1 MLQKEGFYAGKSF
14 VIPAFQFDSG
24 RIHLRHAHVSLRH
37 PGPEGGLI
45 LDGGSLGLN
54 QRSLS

>member
-1 MLQKEGFYAGKSF
+1 MRANRSSF
-14 VIPAFQFDSG
+14 RRSNSILVAFISAMRG
-24 RIHLRHAHVSLRH
+24 VSLRH